1 MASKRLRRVCPA
13 VVNFALPGYRIR
25 VAMAAKTLRS
35 TCVFILALCAVSL
48 ARAQAGAIVDHAY
61 VAEAARRGAIIWD
74 TRPPAEYRQG
84 HIPGAINIGDP
95 NVVLRNPNT
104 EDFIPQARL
113 EKILGE
119 AGIDPQAEIVIYS
132 ARAATSA
139 YFAHYAVQY
148 FGGTR
153 SKVYHD
159 GMDGWRAAGQPVSMA
174 GHTRAPV
181 ALKLAPRAANSVSTA
196 EVVARLK
203 NPDVQIIDVRT
214 PREFAGE
221 DIRAIRG
228 GHIPGAINIPYE
240 QNWVDPDAAQKLL
253 RRQVTDNAG
262 MSLKPRDSLK
272 ALYANLDPNK
282 ETVVYCQSGVRA
294 AETATVLAELGF
306 KNIKVYDSSWLGYG
320 NSLELPANN
329 AVFLNVGALN
339 SRIGAMQNRIEALE
353 KELAAARGQKPA
365 P

>member
-1 MASKRLRRVCPA
+1 M
-13 VVNFALPGYRIR
+13 VNFALPGIRIR
-25 VAMAAKTLRS
+25 IAMIVNRLRFA
-35 TCVFILALCAVSL
+35 CVLIYVWCMASPAH
-48 ARAQAGAIVDHAY
+48 AQSGAIVDHAY

-74 TRPPAEYRQG
+74 TRAAAEYRQG
-84 HIPGAINIGDP
+84 HIPGAINIGDA

-104 EDFIPQARL
+104 EDFIPQGQI
-113 EKILGE
+113 EKILGA

-139 YFAHYAVQY
+139 YFGHYMVQY

-159 GMDGWRAAGQPVSMA
+159 GMDGWRAAGQPVSLA
-174 GHTRAPV
+174 GHTRAPI
-181 ALKLAPRAANSVSTA
+181 ALKLTPRAANSVTTA
-196 EVVARLK
+196 DVVARLK
-203 NPDVQIIDVRT
+203 SPDVQLIDVRT
-214 PREFAGE
+214 PREFAGD

-240 QNWVDPDAAQKLL
+240 QNWVDPETALKLS
-253 RRQVTDNAG
+253 RRQVADNAG
-262 MSLKPRDSLK
+262 MSLKPRESLK
-272 ALYANLDPNK
+272 TLYANLDPNK

-306 KNIKVYDSSWLGYG
+306 TNVKVYDASWLGYG

-353 KELAAARGQKPA
+353 KELAAAHAQKPA